1 MSTVVLNISVDFW
14 FHILYDVLCTWL
26 VTSGIKSGE
35 NLASNS
41 KEYKKNVNIL
51 QDLKNNIRIFAYK

>member
-1 MSTVVLNISVDFW
+1 MTFFVLDP
-14 FHILYDVLCTWL
+14 

-35 NLASNS
+35 NLASNT

-51 QDLKNNIRIFAYK
+51 QDLKNNIRIFVYK

>member
-14 FHILYDVLCTWL
+14 FHILYDVLCTWP

-35 NLASNS
+35 NLASNT

-51 QDLKNNIRIFAYK
+51 QDLKNNIRIFVYK